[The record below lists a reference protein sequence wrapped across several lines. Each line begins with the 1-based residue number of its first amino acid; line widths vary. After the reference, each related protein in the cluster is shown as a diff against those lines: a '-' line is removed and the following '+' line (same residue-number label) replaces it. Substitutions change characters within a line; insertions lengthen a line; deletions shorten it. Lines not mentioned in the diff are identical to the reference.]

1 MDESR
6 NRKKVTGENEN
17 KQLEQYRVKN
27 AGKKKTTNQRLKY
40 RMIKIL

>member
-6 NRKKVTGENEN
+6 NRNKFTGESEN
-17 KQLEQYRVKN
+17 KQFEQYRVKN
-27 AGKKKTTNQRLKY
+27 AGKKITTNQRLKY